1 MASLGLKLPI
11 QYSSTDGFQM
21 LKSFQRLLHQ
31 NFKMLLLTN
40 PGERVMAPTFGVGMR
55 MYLFENAQGATLDN
69 LRNKIYEQTATYI
82 PAIQIHKIDFSG
94 SDFDANQLSVTISYS
109 IPALN
114 IRDLIAI
121 TI

>member
-11 QYSSTDGFQM
+11 QYSSTDGFEM
-21 LKSFQRLLHQ
+21 LKNFQRLLHQ

-40 PGERVMAPTFGVGMR
+40 PGERVMAPTFGVGVR
-55 MYLFENAQGATLDN
+55 SYLFENANTNTLDS
-69 LRNKIYEQTATYI
+69 LRTRIYEQTTLYI
-82 PAIQIHKIDFSG
+82 PAIQIHDIDFSE
-94 SDFDANQLSVTISYS
+94 SDFDTNTLSVKISYS